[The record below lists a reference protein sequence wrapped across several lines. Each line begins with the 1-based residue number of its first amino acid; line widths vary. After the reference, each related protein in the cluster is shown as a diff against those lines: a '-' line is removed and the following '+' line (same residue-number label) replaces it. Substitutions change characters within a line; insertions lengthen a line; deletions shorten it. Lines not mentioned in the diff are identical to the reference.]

1 MESPEQKFLELI
13 SKSHI
18 NISINTFPNDINI
31 INSEGEWLILYNKKR
46 EYVDIKHSLVWSFF
60 EIGYNM
66 NQEKIRMFLKNML
79 KKHFDINKTPRW
91 MNEVYHHN

>member
-46 EYVDIKHSLVWSFF
+46 EYVDIKYSLVWCLF
-60 EIGYNM
+60 EMRYNM
-66 NQEKIRMFLKNML
+66 NQEKIRVFLKSML
-79 KKHFDINKTPRW
+79 KKYFNINKTPRW
-91 MNEVYHHN
+91 MNEVSYYN